1 MRYRVAVRGKSHVL
15 NRGLAN
21 SSCSVPDGKYFVL
34 GGACIIRHNYS
45 SYNMQI
51 NEGGCV
57 SIKLYQ
63 H

>member
-1 MRYRVAVRGKSHVL
+1 MQYRVAVRGKSHVL
-15 NRGLAN
+15 NWGLAN

-34 GGACIIRHNYS
+34 GGACIIHHNYS